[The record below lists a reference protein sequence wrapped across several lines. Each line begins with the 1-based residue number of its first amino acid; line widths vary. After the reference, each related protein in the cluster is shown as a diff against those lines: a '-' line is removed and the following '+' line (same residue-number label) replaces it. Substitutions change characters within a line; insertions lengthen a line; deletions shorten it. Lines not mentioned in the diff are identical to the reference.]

1 MKGLEYQVKTLED
14 KQLQLQDYIDSL
26 EQRLVDLE
34 GFALDFVPL
43 SLPAAPAP
51 ITPERESTLP
61 TKALSGNKPPSGNKT
76 LPGTKPINQPSTGN
90 GPRTR
95 SSSPS
100 PGTKTSPGK
109 PRRERLVRSPQ
120 PCARS
125 TCGTAFASR
134 NQLFTHLHET
144 GYIRPEA
151 ILPPM
156 PPSPTPST
164 FKDFV
169 IKNSSWR
176 NGNLVQVDVSRLMA
190 LLTAVSSDIG
200 RGLAT

>member
-1 MKGLEYQVKTLED
+1 MTLPEQWPTGRQYVPPHQCHTTPSELAVKTTSTAPTHIVNTKEYYNQCGIYFHDNLTVD
-14 KQLQLQDYIDSL
+14 DND
-26 EQRLVDLE
+26 EQKASE

-51 ITPERESTLP
+51 ITPERQSTLP
-61 TKALSGNKPPSGNKT
+61 TKALPGNKPPSGNKT
-76 LPGTKPINQPSTGN
+76 LPGTKPINKPSTGN
-90 GPRTR
+90 GPRAR

-100 PGTKTSPGK
+100 PETKTSPGK
-109 PRRERLVRSPQ
+109 PRWERLVRSPQ

-144 GYIRPEA
+144 GYTRPEA

-156 PPSPTPST
+156 PPSPTP
-164 FKDFV
+164 
-169 IKNSSWR
+169 
-176 NGNLVQVDVSRLMA
+176 M
-190 LLTAVSSDIG
+190 
-200 RGLAT
+200 